1 MTTEPIKIEFAIN
14 STDLNEEFKRIVTGA
29 KNPDEAIDALR
40 GRFKQLNAEQLLGV
54 KGMEEVA
61 KAMSNMS
68 QESAKW
74 KLDNIVVSKETIDTQ
89 KSMIK
94 ELEAELKNL
103 KNTIDKT
110 ASGQVQNE
118 HRKIYNQLSSELSGE
133 KQALQEMTAVLGQ
146 NEEAHKSLAS
156 QVRSLL
162 EDMRQMELQGKKNTD
177 EYEKLKD
184 EAAYLEEI
192 RKRTR
197 ASLRGENDDMRA
209 LSAGVNLLAGSYS
222 TAMGVVGMFTDDTAK
237 MERIQTKLQS
247 AIALTVGIQQVSE
260 GLAKEGIV
268 IGKIQAIQATALAK
282 AKNLEA
288 TNTGKATI
296 AQRIYN
302 AVAKANPYVI
312 LAAIVLSLGA
322 AYGALRLAIGGVTEE
337 QRKLNKEIG
346 KEAANAVAEPL
357 LKYKTLQRQW
367 KALNGDLK
375 EQNKFLEKNKDKF
388 AELGVQV
395 DNVNDAENLLVNS
408 SGAFIEAM
416 MLRARAAAMATQA
429 QNKFQESIELEETRR
444 QQLEDLSGDNGW
456 WRQFTTGISTGLQ
469 NKWNQITG
477 KNKIGFL
484 DFLDTEQEGEKY
496 LTKSLKLQEEAT
508 KLLEKNSI
516 KSTDDLAK
524 NRLKTEKK
532 TSEQIISERKKLWE
546 DYYAFEATF
555 GKAAAKKQFA
565 SLREESK
572 SYFEWLEK
580 EKAKYTDQASEG
592 NLNTQDL
599 EYLTAITQ
607 ALADLQGQKTGLEEF
622 TQDLERSLRHAPD
635 LVAQL
640 DVIDDKIKEL
650 STDKANIDSGAM
662 SFVVGKKE
670 DIERELEEQ
679 ALLFVQ
685 AHLSLADKKL
695 AIDKKY
701 LELSKQIALL
711 DLSDDDYQHQL
722 NELEKAKEEELKALE
737 DAEKKKVEI
746 VERYSESLI
755 GITKRQLL
763 VRIASLQEY
772 LSLTQNALN
781 DEQREHLKAELTKAK
796 ALAST
801 KGLSIEINALLQERK
816 QLLDKI
822 KADAAQGI
830 VNEEDV
836 AHLDKLNQE
845 LKNKTSKTFSEIA
858 EYAGQIAGGF
868 YNLSDSLQDIN
879 PSLAETLETL
889 GDISNVIADAAGA
902 AASFAAGGPAGII
915 GGITGAMNVV
925 SGIFSI
931 GSRARARRRQEE
943 AEIKQW
949 QDEVYQAGL
958 DYNRILRD
966 QLITEIEINAAYK
979 SRLDTIKELMDASSR
994 NLANVERD
1002 INNVLQRLFESETLL
1017 NPMTRGERWF
1027 HQYANTG
1034 IKEYDTIANILKEM
1048 NNGVDVD
1055 MSDLDAILDMLAELN
1070 SKKPLTDDAKTAY
1083 EQLLAL
1089 KEEYGS
1095 LTRALEEY
1103 ERQLKDTLAG
1113 TTASALADGIIQGL
1127 KAGKRSIADFG
1138 DDIEEILRNAILSGL
1153 QDTIFKE
1160 AIQNL
1165 QDYIAEA
1172 MTDGELTQEEADEI
1186 RRMWEAIVNRSA
1198 EMMDQMDQ
1206 TGLDLFG
1213 PGSDKNSLRGAYKA
1227 ASQESID
1234 LLSGHTAAMRL
1245 TQMETNSILSNSFS
1259 TLLQLNSNMY
1269 AAQLDIELNTRR
1281 TADNTTKLYSI
1292 DAKLLDLLR
1301 AVRADALTFSANG
1314 LRI

>member
-40 GRFKQLNAEQLLGV
+40 ERFKQLNAEQLLGIQ
-54 KGMEEVA
+54 GMEDVA
-61 KAMSNMS
+61 KAMLNMG
-68 QESAKW
+68 QEASKV
-74 KLDNIVVSKETIDTQ
+74 KLENIGITKEDVALQKTI
-89 KSMIK
+89 IK
-94 ELEAELKNL
+94 ELEAELKAF
-103 KNTIDKT
+103 KKT
-110 ASGQVQNE
+110 VDEMAPGLEQNKQ
-118 HRKIYNQLSSELSGE
+118 RDRYSLMSAAVDAE
-133 KQALQEMTAVLGQ
+133 KKSLQEMTNELGQ
-146 NEEAHKSLAS
+146 TEEAHKSLAS

-162 EDMRQMELQGKKNTD
+162 EEMRQLELQGKKNTD
-177 EYEKLKD
+177 EYRKLKD

-237 MERIQTKLQS
+237 MERIQTKMQS
-247 AIALTVGIQQVSE
+247 AIALTVGVQQVSE
-260 GLAKEGIV
+260 GLAKESIV
-268 IGKIQAIQATALAK
+268 LGKIQAIQATALAK

-296 AQRIYN
+296 AQRMYN
-302 AVAKANPYVI
+302 MVAKANPYVL
-312 LAAIVLSLGA
+312 LATAVLSLGA
-322 AYGALRLAIGGVTEE
+322 AYAVMRLAIGGATEE

-346 KEAANAVAEPL
+346 KEAASSIAEPL

-367 KALNGDLK
+367 QSLNGDLK
-375 EQNKFLEKNKDKF
+375 KQNEFLEENKGKF

-408 SGAFIEAM
+408 SSAFIEAM
-416 MLRARAAAMATQA
+416 MLRARATAQATIA
-429 QNKFQESIELEETRR
+429 QKKYEESLLAEDAFH
-444 QQLEDLSGDNGW
+444 QQREDLKGNNGW
-456 WRQFTTGISTGLQ
+456 W
-469 NKWNQITG
+469 NKFLTET
-477 KNKIGFL
+477 KL
-484 DFLDTEQEGEKY
+484 DFKKDWGKLTGNPYNAFEYKSLEREADKWLDE
-496 LTKSLKLQEEAT
+496 SLKLQEEAT
-508 KLLEKNSI
+508 ELLKKHGI
-516 KSTDDLAK
+516 KTVEDLA
-524 NRLKTEKK
+524 NERLKTEKK

-555 GKAAAKKQFA
+555 GKAVAKKQFA

-580 EKAKYTDQASEG
+580 EKAKYTDEASEG

-711 DLSDDDYQHQL
+711 DLSDEGYQHQL

-763 VRIASLQEY
+763 VRIASLEEY
-772 LSLTQNALN
+772 LSLTKNALN

-879 PSLAETLETL
+879 PSLAETLETI
-889 GDISNVIADAAGA
+889 GDIASVAEDAAGA
-902 AASFAAGGPAGII
+902 IASFAVGGPAGII
-915 GGITGAMNVV
+915 GGITGVMNVV

-1002 INNVLQRLFESETLL
+1002 INNVLQRLFESETLV
-1017 NPMTRGERWF
+1017 NPMTRAERWF
-1027 HQYANTG
+1027 HNYAKTG
-1034 IKEYDTIANILKEM
+1034 VKEFDTIANLLKEM

-1055 MSDLDAILDMLAELN
+1055 MTDLDTILDMLAELN
-1070 SKKPLTDDAKTAY
+1070 SKKPLTGDAKTAY

-1103 ERQLKDTLAG
+1103 ERQLKDVLAG
-1113 TTASALADGIIQGL
+1113 TTAAALADGIIEGL

-1314 LRI
+1314 LRT